1 MAAFMPPCDCDWSP
15 LDDESADC
23 ALPPPMLPLL
33 LTVVPDELPVVLPAV
48 LPAVLPDELL
58 LAPRPLLPPLVAL
71 MLPLLPAALE
81 PIEPVLPAALDP
93 DEPDEPDEP
102 VEPLWLLLPMLPE
115 PCVLLCWLPALLVP
129 PMAPLLLPVA
139 GLAVLGEA
147 LALPRLPDEPLWL
160 LPEAPLPWLRP
171 EFWLLPMLEP
181 RPSRL
186 ASLPFPSVD
195 F

>member
-1 MAAFMPPCDCDWSP
+1 
-15 LDDESADC
+15 
-23 ALPPPMLPLL
+23 MLPE
-33 LTVVPDELPVVLPAV
+33 ELPVLLP
-48 LPAVLPDELL
+48 LE
-58 LAPRPLLPPLVAL
+58 PRALLPPLVL
-71 MLPLLPAALE
+71 LRLPLLPAALE
-81 PIEPVLPAALDP
+81 P
-93 DEPDEPDEP
+93 DEPLCWLPSE
-102 VEPLWLLLPMLPE
+102 LLLPRLPE
-115 PCVLLCWLPALLVP
+115 LCELLCWLPALLVP
-129 PMAPLLLPVA
+129 PTEPLLLPVA

-160 LPEAPLPWLRP
+160 LLEALLPWLRP

>member
-1 MAAFMPPCDCDWSP
+1 
-15 LDDESADC
+15 
-23 ALPPPMLPLL
+23 MLPLL
-33 LTVVPDELPVVLPAV
+33 LTVVPDDEPVVLPAL
-48 LPAVLPDELL
+48 LPLE
-58 LAPRPLLPPLVAL
+58 PRALLPPLVL
-71 MLPLLPAALE
+71 LRLPLLPAALE
-81 PIEPVLPAALDP
+81 PV
-93 DEPDEPDEP
+93 EP
-102 VEPLWLLLPMLPE
+102 VEPLCWLPSELLLPRLPE
-115 PCVLLCWLPALLVP
+115 LCELLCWLPALLVP
-129 PMAPLLLPVA
+129 PTAPLLLPVA